1 MGCLTL
7 FFDTGC
13 SAAFHAP
20 LYCKLQK
27 LFMKER
33 YCTKKKSFNHIKV
46 LFWHRQN
53 HQDKERI
60 YTLGTLAGLS
70 HQAQVLSTFLSLPIS
85 HFSIASFSIFNA

>member
-20 LYCKLQK
+20 LYCKLPK

-33 YCTKKKSFNHIKV
+33 YCKKQKYFKHIKV
-46 LFWHRQN
+46 LFWHR
-53 HQDKERI
+53 
-60 YTLGTLAGLS
+60 
-70 HQAQVLSTFLSLPIS
+70 
-85 HFSIASFSIFNA
+85 